1 MAQGF
6 PALELHGLRP
16 GERPLPGTR
25 AALRE
30 GMKAD
35 AEPWSIP
42 VQIFLWSVYVVA
54 FVMAMVVVMLH

>member
-1 MAQGF
+1 
-6 PALELHGLRP
+6 
-16 GERPLPGTR
+16 
-25 AALRE
+25 
-30 GMKAD
+30 MKAD